1 MGMININNKNVCIL
15 NDNDII
21 YQIEKNCG
29 YELAGM
35 MEERLII
42 DDYETK
48 LAREKSMTDEEAY
61 LSQLESI
68 ECCLRDILDEV
79 EKQQEYL
86 KESKKISRDAI
97 FQAMDRII
105 QMINNEI

>member
-1 MGMININNKNVCIL
+1 MAVINVNNENVVVL

-29 YELAGM
+29 YELAGILK
-35 MEERLII
+35 ERLVI

-48 LAREKSMTDEEAY
+48 LAREKSCTDEEAY

-79 EKQQEYL
+79 EKQQDYL
-86 KESKKISRDAI
+86 KESKKINRDTI
-97 FQAMDRII
+97 FQSMDRII
-105 QMINNEI
+105 KMINNEI

>member
-1 MGMININNKNVCIL
+1 MGMINVNNKNVCIL
-15 NDNDII
+15 NDDDIV
-21 YQIEKNCG
+21 YHIEQNCG

-35 MEERLII
+35 MEERLVM

-48 LAREKSMTDEEAY
+48 LAREKSCTDEEAY

-68 ECCLRDILDEV
+68 ECCLRDILEEA

-86 KESKKISRDAI
+86 EESKKIDRNKIYQSL
-97 FQAMDRII
+97 DRII

>member
-1 MGMININNKNVCIL
+1 MGMITVNNENVCIL

-21 YQIEKNCG
+21 YHIEKNCG
-29 YELAGM
+29 YELAGILKD
-35 MEERLII
+35 RLVI

-48 LAREKSMTDEEAY
+48 LAREKSMTDEESYCA
-61 LSQLESI
+61 QLESI
-68 ECCLRDILDEV
+68 ECCLRDILEEA

-86 KESKKISRDAI
+86 KESKKINRDTI
-97 FQAMDRII
+97 FQSMDRII

>member
-1 MGMININNKNVCIL
+1 MAVINVNNENVVVL

-21 YQIEKNCG
+21 YHIEQNCG

-35 MEERLII
+35 MEERLVM

-48 LAREKSMTDEEAY
+48 LAREKSCTDEEAY
-61 LSQLESI
+61 LSQLESV
-68 ECCLRDILDEV
+68 ECCLRDILEEV

-86 KESKKISRDAI
+86 KESKKINRDTI
-97 FQAMDRII
+97 FQSMDRII
-105 QMINNEI
+105 KMINNEI

>member
-1 MGMININNKNVCIL
+1 MGMITVNNENVCIL

-21 YQIEKNCG
+21 YHIEKNCG
-29 YELAGM
+29 YELA
-35 MEERLII
+35 EILKDRLVI

-48 LAREKSMTDEEAY
+48 LAREKSCTDEEAY

-68 ECCLRDILDEV
+68 ECCLRDILEEV

-86 KESKKISRDAI
+86 KESKKI
-97 FQAMDRII
+97 DRRKIYQSLDRVI
-105 QMINNEI
+105 KMINNEI

>member
-1 MGMININNKNVCIL
+1 MAVINVNNENVVVL

-35 MEERLII
+35 LKERLVM

-48 LAREKSMTDEEAY
+48 LAREKSCTDEEAY
-61 LSQLESI
+61 LSQLESV
-68 ECCLRDILDEV
+68 ECCLRDILEEV

-86 KESKKISRDAI
+86 EESKKIDRSKI
-97 FQAMDRII
+97 YQSMDRII
-105 QMINNEI
+105 KMINNEI

>member
-1 MGMININNKNVCIL
+1 MAVINVNNENVVVL

-29 YELAGM
+29 YELAGI
-35 MEERLII
+35 MEERLVI

-48 LAREKSMTDEEAY
+48 LAREKSCTDEEAY
-61 LSQLESI
+61 LGQLESI
-68 ECCLRDILDEV
+68 ECCLLDILDEV

-86 KESKKISRDAI
+86 KESKKINRDTI
-97 FQAMDRII
+97 YQSMDRII

>member
-1 MGMININNKNVCIL
+1 MGMINVNNKNVCIL
-15 NDNDII
+15 NDDDIV
-21 YQIEKNCG
+21 YHIEQNCG
-29 YELAGM
+29 YELAGILKD
-35 MEERLII
+35 RLVI

-48 LAREKSMTDEEAY
+48 LAREKSCTDEEAY
-61 LSQLESI
+61 LSQLESV
-68 ECCLRDILDEV
+68 ECCLRDILEEV

-86 KESKKISRDAI
+86 KESKKINRDTI

>member
-1 MGMININNKNVCIL
+1 MGMINVNNENVCIL

-21 YQIEKNCG
+21 YQIDKNCG

-35 MEERLII
+35 MEERLVI

-48 LAREKSMTDEEAY
+48 LAREKSCTDEEAY
-61 LSQLESI
+61 LGQLESI
-68 ECCLRDILDEV
+68 ECCLRDILEEV

-86 KESKKISRDAI
+86 EESKKI
-97 FQAMDRII
+97 DRNKIYQSLDIII

>member
-1 MGMININNKNVCIL
+1 MAVINVNNENVVVL

-21 YQIEKNCG
+21 YHIEQNCG
-29 YELAGM
+29 YELAGILKD
-35 MEERLII
+35 RLVI

-48 LAREKSMTDEEAY
+48 LAREKSTTDEEAY

-79 EKQQEYL
+79 EKQQDYL
-86 KESKKISRDAI
+86 KESKKINRDTI
-97 FQAMDRII
+97 LQSMDRII
-105 QMINNEI
+105 KMINNEI

>member
-1 MGMININNKNVCIL
+1 MAVINVNNENVVVL

-29 YELAGM
+29 YELAEIM
-35 MEERLII
+35 KERLVI

-48 LAREKSMTDEEAY
+48 LAREKSCTDEEAY

-79 EKQQEYL
+79 EKQQDYL
-86 KESKKISRDAI
+86 KESKKINRDTI
-97 FQAMDRII
+97 FQSIDRII
-105 QMINNEI
+105 KMINNEI

>member
-1 MGMININNKNVCIL
+1 MAVINVNNENVVVL

-29 YELAGM
+29 YELAGILK
-35 MEERLII
+35 ERLVM

-48 LAREKSMTDEEAY
+48 LAREKSCTDEEAY
-61 LSQLESI
+61 LSQLESMG
-68 ECCLRDILDEV
+68 CCLRDILEEA

-86 KESKKISRDAI
+86 KESKKINRDTI
-97 FQAMDRII
+97 FQSMDRII

>member
-1 MGMININNKNVCIL
+1 MAVINVNNENVVVL

-29 YELAGM
+29 CELAGI
-35 MEERLII
+35 MEERLVM

-48 LAREKSMTDEEAY
+48 LAREKSCTDEEAY
-61 LSQLESI
+61 LSQLESMG
-68 ECCLRDILDEV
+68 CCLRDILEEA

-86 KESKKISRDAI
+86 KESKKINRDTI
-97 FQAMDRII
+97 FQSMDRII